1 MAWLAALSLSRGR
14 KAAFMAVAGVSTGL
28 LLLGLMAA
36 AGLGTL
42 IATSPELYQ
51 ALRTFGVLY
60 LLWLAYDTWR
70 SPQPEESEFGSF
82 RDGLITNLLNPK
94 AGMFYISVLP
104 AFLDPAKGAVSTQTL
119 ILVLAYIA
127 VATAVHAAIV
137 IFASAARSA
146 LGIES
151 RMTLV
156 RRALALGLVAVA
168 LWFFWSTR

>member
-14 KAAFMAVAGVSTGL
+14 KAAFMAVAGVSAGL
-28 LLLGLMAA
+28 LLLGLLAA
-36 AGLGTL
+36 VGLGTL
-42 IATSPELYQ
+42 VATSPEFYQ

-60 LLWLAYDTWR
+60 LLWLACDTWR
-70 SPQPEESEFGSF
+70 APKPEESAFGSF

-104 AFLDPAKGAVSTQTL
+104 AFLDPAKGSPGTQTVV
-119 ILVLAYIA
+119 LVVAYVA

-137 IFASAARSA
+137 VFASAARSA
-146 LGIES
+146 LDVES